1 MFSKNCFEG
10 HRISCAVLYLVMA
23 VTAAQA
29 EKVQT
34 RQVELLCHRTAN
46 EDLPENT
53 LESLEQAALMG
64 CDVVE
69 IDLRRTLDGKIV
81 LNHDG
86 FLERLTDGVGET
98 EKTYYEDLRLRD
110 AGAWMGERF
119 ENLQVPLFEDALRLA
134 RKQNIRLILDIK
146 TKGIGIEVLDLLQQE
161 GMLERV
167 RFGGEWDDVKQLDPG
182 ANGGRAAV
190 WVQPGI
196 TAEQVS
202 AYHRAGQ
209 AVIAN
214 FSANGHEMDLQ
225 GMKAAAAAGV
235 DGIDVDYPRLG
246 ADAVGRPVERKL
258 AILAAN
264 ANAGES
270 AARADAILSLSR
282 YRGFPLRDEFAH
294 WLLDPDDRVSRAA
307 ALAMVTSRP
316 RAPDSAFA
324 EALRSEHP
332 DAQAN
337 AAWALGILRA
347 PASKLL
353 PLLKDQD
360 RRVQRE
366 ALLAMSR
373 MPGEVAAES
382 LLPLLSGADITVRGE
397 AALALARHQPKVALR
412 AIPARL
418 LVEVKIAR
426 VQYDDY
432 LKRGKPKLTESEIAQ
447 ITWYFRC
454 QIKMVQAISMLKGP
468 GATQALEELAFFHR
482 EDFSGMNELV
492 AAFQL
497 WDRIEIDPSAAVK
510 AIGSNLPQV
519 ADRAEWILVQGGPAV
534 LPGVRKALGS
544 ESEEVRARAIR
555 IVAWQGDMK
564 SLGTL
569 RALQNT
575 DTANADLIAWA
586 IGKIASLHSVL

>member
-1 MFSKNCFEG
+1 
-10 HRISCAVLYLVMA
+10 
-23 VTAAQA
+23 
-29 EKVQT
+29 
-34 RQVELLCHRTAN
+34 LCHRTAN
-46 EDLPENT
+46 EDVPENT

-64 CDVVE
+64 CNVVE

-98 EKTYYEDLRLRD
+98 EQTYYEDLRLRD

-134 RKQNIRLILDIK
+134 RKQNIRLILDLK
-146 TKGIGIEVLDLLQQE
+146 TKGIGPEVLALLQQE

-167 RFGGEWDDVKQLDPG
+167 RFGGEWDDVKRLDPG
-182 ANGGRAAV
+182 ANGGQAAV

-202 AYHRAGQ
+202 SYHREGK

-225 GMKAAAAAGV
+225 GMKAAVAAGV
-235 DGIDVDYPRLG
+235 DGINVDYPRLG

-282 YRGFPLRDEFAH
+282 YRGFPLQDEFAH

-316 RAPDSAFA
+316 RAPYSAFA

-332 DAQAN
+332 DARAN

-353 PLLKDQD
+353 PLLNDRD

-373 MPGEVAAES
+373 MPGEVDAES

-397 AALALARHQPKVALR
+397 AALALARHQPKIALK

-432 LKRGKPKLTESEIAQ
+432 VKRGKPKLTEPEIAQ

-454 QIKMVQAISMLKGP
+454 QIKMVQAISMLKGTW
-468 GATQALEELAFFHR
+468 AMQALEELAFIHR

-497 WDRIEIDPSAAVK
+497 WDRIGIDPSVAVK

-534 LPGVRKALGS
+534 LPGVRRALGS
-544 ESEEVRARAIR
+544 ESVEVRARAIR
-555 IVAWQGDMK
+555 IVAWQGDTK

-586 IGKIASLHSVL
+586 IDKIASLHSVL